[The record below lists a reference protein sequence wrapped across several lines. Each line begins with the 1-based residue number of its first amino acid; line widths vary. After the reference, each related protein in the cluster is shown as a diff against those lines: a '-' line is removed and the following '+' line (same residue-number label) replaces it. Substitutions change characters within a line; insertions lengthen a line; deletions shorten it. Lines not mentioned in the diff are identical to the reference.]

1 MFSWYIDSYEH
12 LNNQF
17 PLHQR
22 IQERERVVYIRTL
35 MLENI
40 KNQDI
45 VTVCN
50 FTSFTL
56 EIFKL
61 KLKTIH
67 NVFCPYKRQ
76 SSMLCFIAFRFP
88 RTPVVKRAIGK
99 AKLHKLP
106 MYNEYMCLCWVST
119 LFFMIYCNSC
129 TTYTQYTASIPWY
142 NVFPALWTFHVLMFP
157 YSSQWSRSAFY
168 RGIEHLWIVQL

>member
-1 MFSWYIDSYEH
+1 MRLYKRNINMFSWYIDSYEH

-67 NVFCPYKRQ
+67 KCFLCHYKRQ
-76 SSMLCFIAFRFP
+76 SSMLWFIAFRFP

-106 MYNEYMCLCWVST
+106 IYNEYICLCWVST

-129 TTYTQYTASIPWY
+129 TTYTQLRFLDI
-142 NVFPALWTFHVLMFP
+142 TFSLRCEHSTF
-157 YSSQWSRSAFY
+157 SCSRTLRNDRDLPFIGA
-168 RGIEHLWIVQL
+168 